1 MVKSG
6 TFTADGSSAWLA
18 VKTHPVH
25 IAINGTFGSGTVAV
39 EQRIQNTTSTVVD
52 SGAAIAITAADNSS
66 YNFQE
71 GDSIRLTLSGS
82 TSPDLDYKISGVVA

>member
-6 TFTADGSSAWLA
+6 TFTANGSSAWLS

-52 SGAAIAITAADNSS
+52 SGS
-66 YNFQE
+66 

>member
-6 TFTADGSSAWLA
+6 TFTANGSSVWLL

-39 EQRIQNTTSTVVD
+39 EQRIQGATSTVID
-52 SGAAIAITAADNSS
+52 SGAAIAITTSDNSS
-66 YNFQE
+66 YNFQQ

>member
-6 TFTADGSSAWLA
+6 TFTTNGSSVWLL

-39 EQRIQNTTSTVVD
+39 EQRIQGTTSTVVD
-52 SGAAIAITAADNSS
+52 SGAVIAITADDNSS
-66 YNFQE
+66 YNFQQ
-71 GDSIRLTLSGS
+71 GDNIRLTLSGS